1 MENFKSYV
9 NLRKAAFLVK
19 ELRSL
24 LNDFESDTAVDAFLH
39 PEDYR
44 EILAKNTSNA
54 IAEYTDKL
62 ELLSVIHELRSQIQ
76 EANYDGQ
83 INEDLASLAF
93 HQSKLNLIEN
103 IRRSDMGSYYTDDEV
118 RRLIARQEKRE
129 ENDSYFGTPT
139 VKVSHE
145 LLSDYLD
152 EQEKATKKKIRSI
165 QDMLTDANM
174 KTEIELSERV
184 VNMII
189 KHDLME

>member
-1 MENFKSYV
+1 MENFKSYI

-24 LNDFESDTAVDAFLH
+24 LNDFETETAVDAFLH

-54 IAEYTDKL
+54 IAEYVDKL

-103 IRRSDMGSYYTDDEV
+103 IRRSDMGSYYTDNEV

-129 ENDSYFGTPT
+129 ENDSYFGTPSI
-139 VKVSHE
+139 KVSHE
-145 LLSDYLD
+145 SLSEYLD
-152 EQEKATKKKIRSI
+152 AEEKATKKKIRSI

>member
-1 MENFKSYV
+1 MENFKSYI

-24 LNDFESDTAVDAFLH
+24 LNDFESETSVDAFLH

-44 EILAKNTSNA
+44 EILEKNTGDA

-62 ELLSVIHELRSQIQ
+62 ELLAVIHELRGQIQ

-83 INEDLASLAF
+83 INGDLASLAF

-129 ENDSYFGTPT
+129 ENDSYFGTSSI
-139 VKVSHE
+139 KVSHE
-145 LLSDYLD
+145 SLSEYLD
-152 EQEKATKKKIRSI
+152 AEEKATKKKIRSI

>member
-1 MENFKSYV
+1 MENFKSYI

-24 LNDFESDTAVDAFLH
+24 LNDFESDTSVDAFLH

-44 EILAKNTSNA
+44 EILAKNTTVA
-54 IAEYTDKL
+54 IAEYVDKL

-76 EANYDGQ
+76 EANYHGQ

-93 HQSKLNLIEN
+93 HQSKLNLIETV
-103 IRRSDMGSYYTDDEV
+103 RRSDMGSYYTDNEV
-118 RRLIARQEKRE
+118 RRLIARHEKRE
-129 ENDSYFGTPT
+129 ENDSYFGTPSI
-139 VKVSHE
+139 KVSHE
-145 LLSDYLD
+145 SLSDYLD
-152 EQEKATKKKIRSI
+152 AEEKATKKKIRSI

>member
-1 MENFKSYV
+1 MENFKSYI

-24 LNDFESDTAVDAFLH
+24 LNDFESDTSVDAFLH

-44 EILAKNTSNA
+44 EILAKNTGDA

-62 ELLSVIHELRSQIQ
+62 ELLAVIHELRSQIQ

-83 INEDLASLAF
+83 INGDLASLAF
-93 HQSKLNLIEN
+93 YQSKLNLIETV
-103 IRRSDMGSYYTDDEV
+103 RRSDMGSYYTDDEV

-129 ENDSYFGTPT
+129 ENDSYFGIPSI
-139 VKVSHE
+139 KVSHE